1 MGFSEIENIV
11 GQTVRRD
18 ISRMKRFAEGQLE
31 RAARSIMSTPNA
43 HVGIV
48 TGFFIRNAVPPSPET
63 DGLGGMAHMAAGLA
77 NADIPVTVIT
87 DAPCSKAVWAVTTEL
102 PEGVALE
109 VTSVSKDSVM
119 SLRDRLVAAERPIT
133 HLIAIERV
141 APGSDGK
148 PHREYGADMSDDT
161 APLHLLFDA
170 PDWQRP
176 WTTIG
181 IGDGGNEIGMSVL
194 PEEIVRDDIPN
205 GSLISA
211 TTPTDHLVVAGV
223 SNWGGWA
230 LLSAMAMVEPD
241 RAAGLLKDFHPE
253 KDRAFLAAAVEVG
266 QAVDDSR
273 IDRPARPVMSVD
285 RLPWEQHAAVLE
297 QLRSVV
303 DAYLSGPPSVEKK
316 PQNRGPEN

>member
-148 PHREYGADMSDDT
+148 PHFVHT
-161 APLHLLFDA
+161 L
-170 PDWQRP
+170 
-176 WTTIG
+176 
-181 IGDGGNEIGMSVL
+181 
-194 PEEIVRDDIPN
+194 N
-205 GSLISA
+205 GSGTAVGRALIAIMETYQQQDGSIA
-211 TTPTDHLVVAGV
+211 VPDVLQPYMGDLKVI
-223 SNWGGWA
+223 
-230 LLSAMAMVEPD
+230 EP
-241 RAAGLLKDFHPE
+241 
-253 KDRAFLAAAVEVG
+253 
-266 QAVDDSR
+266 
-273 IDRPARPVMSVD
+273 
-285 RLPWEQHAAVLE
+285 EQ
-297 QLRSVV
+297 
-303 DAYLSGPPSVEKK
+303 
-316 PQNRGPEN
+316 